1 MFSAIFQRQ
10 REKRKLMRGSEGQRE
25 LGREGDGKVTKD
37 WNFVMQNRAQSLEQ
51 VQQCGQEHT
60 ARRDTFVLPDSI
72 GPDIRCSCQVTRHEL
87 T

>member
-1 MFSAIFQRQ
+1 
-10 REKRKLMRGSEGQRE
+10 MRRSEGQRE

-37 WNFVMQNRAQSLEQ
+37 WNFVMQDRAQSLEQ

>member
-1 MFSAIFQRQ
+1 
-10 REKRKLMRGSEGQRE
+10 MRGSEGQRE

-60 ARRDTFVLPDSI
+60 ARRDTFVLPDTI
-72 GPDIRCSCQVTRHEL
+72 
-87 T
+87 